1 MFEFKDQGFEN
12 YIKRAAEYEN
22 TTVENLKSGIE
33 TGRIVVVANKLR
45 QDAIKLPLAIGKG
58 MSVKINA
65 NIGSSGDYCDIAEEY
80 IKMETAVK
88 YGAHSVM
95 DLSTGGNLNEI
106 RAEILRRSPVAVG
119 SVPIYNAAVT
129 ALEVHKKSILHMT
142 STEMIDAVIK
152 HVTDGIDYITVHS
165 GITLNSLKALENSN
179 RQMGVVSRGGSILAK
194 WMKFNN
200 KENPFHAE
208 FDEILKISK
217 EYNCTLSLGDGFRP
231 GGIKDATDRGQIA
244 ELIELG
250 ELVKRSRDFGVQ
262 AMVEGPGHV
271 PLNQVIQNIEIMKS
285 VTDEAPFYI
294 LGPLVTDISPGYDH
308 IAGAIGGALAGMHG
322 ADFLCYLTPAEHL
335 ALPDIDD
342 VREGVIASKIAAHA
356 ADLARGSKT
365 AWAKDI
371 EMSDAKKAFDW
382 EKIFAL
388 SLNPE
393 KARNYRDRRPPV
405 EDEEKCTMCGK
416 LCAMREEEEL
426 KGRDNF
432 RF

>member
-1 MFEFKDQGFEN
+1 MFEFKDKGFN
-12 YIKRAAEYEN
+12 DYIKRAAEYEGVSVD
-22 TTVENLKSGIE
+22 TLKTGIDN
-33 TGRIVVVANKLR
+33 GKIVVVANKLR
-45 QDAIKLPLAIGKG
+45 QDKIKLPLAIGQG
-58 MSVKINA
+58 MSVKVNA
-65 NIGSSGDYCDIAEEY
+65 NLGTSGDYNDFQEELV
-80 IKMETAVK
+80 KMETAIK
-88 YGAHSVM
+88 FGADSIM

-106 RAEILRRSPVAVG
+106 RAEILKRSTVAVG

-129 ALEVHKKSILHMT
+129 AIDVKKKTLLKMT

-152 HVTDGIDYITVHS
+152 HVTDGMDYITVHS
-165 GITLNSLKALENSN
+165 GITKRSLATLDASN
-179 RQMGVVSRGGSILAK
+179 RQMGVVSRGGSMIAK
-194 WMKFNN
+194 WMKYNN
-200 KENPFHAE
+200 KENPFNAE

-231 GGIKDATDRGQIA
+231 GGIKDATDRAQIA
-244 ELIELG
+244 ELLELG
-250 ELVKRSRDFGVQ
+250 ELVARSRDYGVQ

-271 PLNQVIQNIEIMKS
+271 PLNQVIQNMEIMKS
-285 VTDEAPFYI
+285 VTDHAPFYI

-335 ALPDIDD
+335 ALPDVDD

-356 ADLARGSKT
+356 ADLSRGNQK

-382 EKIFAL
+382 DKIFKL

-393 KARNYRDRRPPV
+393 KSKQYRDRRPPV

-416 LCAMREEEEL
+416 LCAMGEEDEL
-426 KGRDNF
+426 KDMYI
-432 RF
+432 